1 MGFSSYKSY
10 GYQVA
15 IPKIVNSI
23 VKLVD
28 GFTFRVFS
36 TTSTVPVST
45 EGKTLINNG
54 NVVMY
59 QDLDRGYVFQ
69 FNGSNY
75 LQINLGTPIVH
86 TKTFWV
92 SFNESS
98 SGQVFSSGLYA
109 LYYGFT
115 DYLHVA
121 LYTISNGSYISNQT
135 IANYVQGR
143 TWAFYAITGNSTGYT
158 LYINGEKKATKIFDQ
173 GDPAWN
179 VDTNIQFGAQNG
191 GYNYKWFL
199 DDMRLYPFML
209 TDNQIM
215 QIYNGG

>member
-1 MGFSSYKSY
+1 MGFSSFKSY

-23 VKLVD
+23 VELVD
-28 GFTFRVFS
+28 GFTYRVFS
-36 TTSTVPVST
+36 TTSIVPIST
-45 EGKTLINNG
+45 EG

-98 SGQVFSSGLYA
+98 AGQVFSSGLYA

-121 LYTISNGSYISNQT
+121 LYTILNGNYIANET
-135 IANYVQGR
+135 IANYLQDR
-143 TWAFYAITGNSTGYT
+143 PWAYYAITGNSMGYT
-158 LYINGEKKATKIFDQ
+158 LYVNGEKTITKVFS
-173 GDPAWN
+173 
-179 VDTNIQFGAQNG
+179 VECS
-191 GYNYKWFL
+191 YKYTIRSSKRQL
-199 DDMRLYPFML
+199 QL
-209 TDNQIM
+209 
-215 QIYNGG
+215 

>member
-143 TWAFYAITGNSTGYT
+143 TWAFYAITGNSTGYS
-158 LYINGEKKATKIFDQ
+158 LYING
-173 GDPAWN
+173 
-179 VDTNIQFGAQNG
+179 
-191 GYNYKWFL
+191 
-199 DDMRLYPFML
+199 
-209 TDNQIM
+209 
-215 QIYNGG
+215 